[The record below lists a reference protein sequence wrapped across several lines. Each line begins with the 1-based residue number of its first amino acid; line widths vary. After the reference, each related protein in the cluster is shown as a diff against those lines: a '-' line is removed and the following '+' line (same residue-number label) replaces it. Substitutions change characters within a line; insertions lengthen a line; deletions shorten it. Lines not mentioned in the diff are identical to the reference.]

1 LLYLIKDKV
10 LVCRLAILAQFLGL
24 FSAGQWPGMIPVVVE
39 C

>member
-1 LLYLIKDKV
+1 V
-10 LVCRLAILAQFLGL
+10 AQAILAQFLGL